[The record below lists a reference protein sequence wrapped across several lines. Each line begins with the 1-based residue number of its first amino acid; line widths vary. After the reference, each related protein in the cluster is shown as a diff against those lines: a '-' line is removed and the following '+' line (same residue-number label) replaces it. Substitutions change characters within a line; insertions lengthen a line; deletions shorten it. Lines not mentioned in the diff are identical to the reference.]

1 MYSVR
6 ELGTGIGQG
15 STDRSDLWIPE
26 IGIKLALPYHSGD
39 IYRHQVSVN
48 ISNVRQKRFKNHK

>member
-15 STDRSDLWIPE
+15 STDRSGPWIPE
-26 IGIKLALPYHSGD
+26 IGIKLALPYHSGH

-48 ISNVRQKRFKNHK
+48 NSNVRQKRFKNHK